1 MKTEEAPDRVGPPPE
16 VEVAAGTTREDIRR
30 GLRHVLAVFLTVRVG
45 LFILAL
51 VGVALIPALRPQPHP
66 PGWPLPGEPDV
77 LGWQNVFTAWER
89 FDALWFLR
97 IASSGYVNGDGSAAF
112 FPLYPLLTRWLAV
125 VLGGHPFAAALVVSN
140 ASFFGALLVLYF
152 LTRTELSEQAA
163 RRAVVYAAVFPTA
176 FFFLAP
182 YSESLFFLLAV
193 TSIWAARRGRWTI
206 AAVAGALAALTRNVG
221 LLLAIPLAVEGYHQ
235 WRERR
240 TSLLAP
246 AFASATTAAGILPY
260 LGFWRHVSGDW
271 LAPLH
276 QQVQWQRTGTFP
288 TTSILKGTKEG
299 VRWIGIYPG
308 GYHQLDWLIVA
319 PVLLIAVYAAI
330 RFRPVYGA
338 YVWSALL
345 APLSYIFVPRPFMS
359 LPRFVLPLFPVYW
372 VLARWSERRPG
383 LHTGIVACSA
393 ALLGVMTLLFV
404 TWYYV
409 F

>member
-1 MKTEEAPDRVGPPPE
+1 MRTQEAREQVEPTP
-16 VEVAAGTTREDIRR
+16 VEVAPGTSPDDVRR
-30 GLRHVLAVFLTVRVG
+30 GLRHVLVVFLTARVG
-45 LFILAL
+45 LLVL
-51 VGVALIPALRPQPHP
+51 GVVGVALIPALSPQPHP
-66 PGWPLPGEPDV
+66 PGWPLPGDPSG
-77 LGWQNVFTAWER
+77 LGWGNLFASFER

-97 IASSGYVNGDGSAAF
+97 IASSGYANGDGSAAF
-112 FPLYPLLTRWLAV
+112 FPLYPLLTRWLSVAV
-125 VLGGHPFAAALVVSN
+125 GGHPLLAAYLISN
-140 ASFFGALLVLYF
+140 GAFFGALTVLYF
-152 LTRTELSEQAA
+152 LTRSELSEEAA

-193 TSIWAARRGRWTI
+193 TAIWAARRGKWPI

-221 LLLAIPLAVEGYHQ
+221 LLLAIPLAVEGFHQ

-240 TSLLAP
+240 TSLVAP
-246 AFASATTAAGILPY
+246 ALASATTAAGILPY
-260 LGFWRHVSGDW
+260 LLFWRQLSGDW

-288 TTSILKGTKEG
+288 LASLWKGTREG
-299 VRWIGIYPG
+299 FRWIGIYPG

-319 PVLLIAVYAAI
+319 PVLVIALVAAV
-330 RFRPVYGA
+330 RLRPVYGT

-359 LPRFVLPLFPVYW
+359 LPRFILPLFPVYW
-372 VLARWSERRPG
+372 VLARWSVRRPA
-383 LHTGIVACSA
+383 LHTGIVAGSA